1 MQQKLK
7 GKVIVVAGA
16 GEIGSA
22 LARRYAGEGARVL
35 LGDIDEA
42 GASKVARDIATTGG
56 EAIGVAL
63 DGADEASV
71 EAFFDRAV
79 AEFGGIDGVHVNFA
93 TFADGAQGED
103 VLGLPMSTYDEVMRI
118 NARGFVLCTRKAVP
132 ELLKRGGGSIVYT
145 SSAAAHAGDPVRAA
159 YAMSKA
165 AVNALM
171 RHVASRFGPQ
181 GLRANAIAPGFVAYP
196 SIAHHLE
203 GDVGAAIRQGIA
215 LRQFAGPDDM
225 AGIAALLMSD
235 DGWYIT
241 GQVISADGGM
251 TMRP

>member
-1 MQQKLK
+1 MQQRLK
-7 GKVIVVAGA
+7 GKVIVQAGA
-16 GEIGSA
+16 GEIGGA
-22 LARRYAGEGARVL
+22 LARRYASEGARVL
-35 LGDIDEA
+35 VGDIDEA
-42 GASKVARDIATTGG
+42 GARKVAEDIVSSGG
-56 EAIGVAL
+56 EALGAAL
-63 DGADEASV
+63 DGSEESSV
-71 EAFFDRAV
+71 GSFFDRAV
-79 AEFGGIDGVHVNFA
+79 AEFGGIDGVHINFA

-103 VLGLPMSTYDEVMRI
+103 VLGLPMATYDEVMRI
-118 NARGFVLCTRKAVP
+118 NARGFVLCTRRAVP

-159 YAMSKA
+159 YSMSKA

-181 GLRANAIAPGFVAYP
+181 GIRANAIAPGFVVYP

-203 GDVGAAIRQGIA
+203 GEVGAAILEGIPV
-215 LRQFAGPDDM
+215 RQFAGPDEM
-225 AGIAALLMSD
+225 VGLAALLMSD
-235 DGWYIT
+235 DGKYIT

>member
-1 MQQKLK
+1 VQQRLE
-7 GKVIVVAGA
+7 GKVIAVAGA
-16 GEIGSA
+16 GEIGGA
-22 LARRYAGEGARVL
+22 LARRYASEGARVI
-35 LGDIDEA
+35 LGDINEA
-42 GASKVARDIATTGG
+42 GARRVADEISAPSG
-56 EAIGVAL
+56 EALGVAL

-71 EAFFDRAV
+71 EAFFDRAI

-93 TFADGAQGED
+93 TFADGAQGDD

-118 NARGFVLCTRKAVP
+118 NARGFVLCTRRAVP

-159 YAMSKA
+159 YSMSKA

-171 RHVASRFGPQ
+171 RHVAAQFGAE
-181 GLRANAIAPGFVAYP
+181 GIRANAIAPGFVAYP
-196 SIAHHLE
+196 SIMHHLE
-203 GDVGAAIRQGIA
+203 GDVGEAILDGIL

-225 AGIAALLMSD
+225 TGLAALLMSD
-235 DGWYIT
+235 DGRYIT

>member
-1 MQQKLK
+1 MHQRLK
-7 GKVIVVAGA
+7 GKVIAVAGA

-22 LARRYAGEGARVL
+22 LARRYASEGARVL
-35 LGDIDEA
+35 VGDIDEA
-42 GASKVARDIATTGG
+42 AARNTAEEIASAGG
-56 EAIGVAL
+56 QAIGLGL

-71 EAFFDRAV
+71 EQFFDRAL
-79 AEFGGIDGVHVNFA
+79 AGFGGIDGVHINFA

-103 VLGLPMSTYDEVMRI
+103 VLGLPMQTYDEVMRI

-181 GLRANAIAPGFVAYP
+181 GVRANAIAPGFVVYP
-196 SIAHHLE
+196 SIARHLE
-203 GDVGAAIRQGIA
+203 GEVGAAILEGIP
-215 LRQFAGPDDM
+215 LRQFAGPDEI

-235 DGWYIT
+235 DGRYIS
-241 GQVISADGGM
+241 GQVISVDGGM